1 MPTSTSFEEK
11 PRQGRK
17 LKK

>member
-17 LKK
+17 